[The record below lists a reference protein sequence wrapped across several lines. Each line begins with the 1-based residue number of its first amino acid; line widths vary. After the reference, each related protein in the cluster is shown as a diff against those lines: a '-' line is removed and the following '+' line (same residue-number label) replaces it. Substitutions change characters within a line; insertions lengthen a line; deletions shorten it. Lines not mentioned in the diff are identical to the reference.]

1 MLYVIENKNV
11 ILLVLC
17 FRNFKILVF
26 WKTVFLFT

>member
-1 MLYVIENKNV
+1 MLYVIENKCV
-11 ILLVLC
+11 ISLGLC

>member
-1 MLYVIENKNV
+1 MIENKDV
-11 ILLVLC
+11 VLLILC